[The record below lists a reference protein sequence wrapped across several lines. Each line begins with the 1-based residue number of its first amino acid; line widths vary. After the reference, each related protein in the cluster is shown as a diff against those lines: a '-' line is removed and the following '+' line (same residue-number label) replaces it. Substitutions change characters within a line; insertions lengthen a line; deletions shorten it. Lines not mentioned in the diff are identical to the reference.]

1 MLKYNQFYINL
12 FYMTNI
18 DLLKERLK
26 KLNNSKLEQA
36 ILNSFN
42 KYTIKGGSK
51 ENEKED
57 IDNEDYKHEIIFEN
71 NTEYSIDK
79 FRALKEFK
87 LREKFIKFNGIKEED
102 EKEKNTSSF
111 WFF

>member
-36 ILNSFN
+36 ILKSFN
-42 KYTIKGGSK
+42 KDTIKGGSK
-51 ENEKED
+51 ESEKED
-57 IDNEDYKHEIIFEN
+57 IDNEDYKHEIIFEGC
-71 NTEYSIDK
+71 S
-79 FRALKEFK
+79 
-87 LREKFIKFNGIKEED
+87 
-102 EKEKNTSSF
+102 
-111 WFF
+111 

>member
-1 MLKYNQFYINL
+1 MLKYNQFYINV

-18 DLLKERLK
+18 DLLKKRLK
-26 KLNNSKLEQA
+26 NLNNSKLEEA

-42 KYTIKGGSK
+42 KDIIKGGSK
-51 ENEKED
+51 ESDKEN
-57 IDNEDYKHEIIFEN
+57 IDKEDYKHEIFFKN
-71 NTEYSIDK
+71 NTEHSIDK